1 MKGGQNHESSYRC
14 CYYCCRDRGHRVYRQ
29 KSKKIKIKK
38 ITAKRNLRLL
48 FFCMLINNTLTI
60 LKHFTNKFKLLYN
73 LKMKEN
79 EVSEVNAIETSQLCK
94 RYAKKPAVDKI
105 DLVVPTGAI
114 YGFIGRNGSG
124 KTTTQ
129 KMVSGLARP
138 TSGSIKLFGKPV
150 ESQDVRSQIG
160 VLIEQPALFAE
171 LSAYEN
177 LMLQGL
183 NTGIKDPKSQAMKSL
198 EMVDLKD
205 AASKKTKQLSLGMK
219 QRLGVAVAMMASPK
233 LLILDEPIN
242 GLDPQGI
249 IEMRGVFERLNKEM
263 GITIFISSHILGELS
278 RIATHYGILHE
289 GQLIQQISAKELAEK
304 SRDYLQI
311 RVNDTEKAYCLLKEK
326 MNLNECT
333 VHENSIHL
341 FGFDN
346 GRIVN
351 ELLWK
356 NGLVADEIYL
366 HRQDLEEYFLALMGG
381 VQVA

>member
-1 MKGGQNHESSYRC
+1 MEE
-14 CYYCCRDRGHRVYRQ
+14 
-29 KSKKIKIKK
+29 
-38 ITAKRNLRLL
+38 LE
-48 FFCMLINNTLTI
+48 M
-60 LKHFTNKFKLLYN
+60 
-73 LKMKEN
+73 
-79 EVSEVNAIETSQLCK
+79 NAIETVNLCK
-94 RYAKKPAVDKI
+94 RYGNKPAVDNI
-105 DLVVPTGAI
+105 DLAVPMGSI

-129 KMVSGLARP
+129 KMVSGLANP
-138 TSGSIKLFGKPV
+138 TSGEINLFGKSV
-150 ESQDVRSQIG
+150 EAQDVRDQIG

-177 LMLQGL
+177 LILQGL
-183 NTGIKDPKSQAMKSL
+183 NTGVKNPKEQAKKSL
-198 EMVDLKD
+198 EMVDLTE
-205 AASKKTKQLSLGMK
+205 AANKKSKQLSLGMR

-289 GQLIQQISAKELAEK
+289 GHLIQQISAEELAEN

-311 RVNDTEKAYCLLKEK
+311 RVNNSERACCLIKEK
-326 MNLNECT
+326 MNPTECT
-333 VHENSIHL
+333 VHEESLHVFGVDNS
-341 FGFDN
+341 
-346 GRIVN
+346 RAVN
-351 ELLWK
+351 ELLWS
-356 NGLVADEIYL
+356 NGLAVDEIYL

-381 VQVA
+381 VQIA